1 MRLYLSAVFLTLLTF
16 QTTFAQTTSTTVKQ
30 LTLQEAVSTA
40 LQNNFTVKK
49 AENSLVLQ
57 DASVEQAY
65 AQFLPNLNASMNAN
79 RRTGRQFVQ
88 ERLQFDEFTTR
99 GISGGLNTG
108 IPIFTGF
115 QNISNLRE
123 AQARQVSTEE
133 VLQRTR
139 ENIIFQ
145 TASSFL
151 NVLLNQELL
160 IISRQDLESA
170 QKQLDQIRAQ
180 VEVGMRPI
188 VDQYNQEALVA
199 NSEFV
204 LVQRENAV
212 NISLLGLIRVMQ
224 IDPLQE
230 YELVTPGV
238 TDADVSV
245 KIFDLNQLVSQA
257 LANRSDI
264 RAQEAQI
271 RASKYALN
279 AARGAILPTLSLSAG
294 LNSSYS
300 DQYRERDIVDPTQF
314 NKLGFNDQFFD
325 RNPTR
330 SIGLSLQ
337 IPIFNRLG
345 TRTNIQR
352 SQIQYKNDQLDMED
366 RRLGI
371 LQEVR
376 QAYNDYQ
383 AYAKQLRTTET
394 ALIAATKA
402 YETEQERYRVGA
414 STLIE
419 LTRANTEFVNASSNR
434 VRAVYQFVFQE
445 KLLDYY
451 IGNISTEIEF

>member
-1 MRLYLSAVFLTLLTF
+1 MRYFLPLVVCALFFPQSAFSQDQPVT
-16 QTTFAQTTSTTVKQ
+16 K
-30 LTLQEAVSTA
+30 LTLQQAVELA
-40 LQNNFTVKK
+40 LENNFTVKK
-49 AENSLVLQ
+49 AENNLELQ
-57 DASVEQAY
+57 DGIVTQSY
-65 AQFLPNLNASMNAN
+65 GQFLPNLNANMNAN

-99 GISGGLNTG
+99 GISGGFSTNL
-108 IPIFTGF
+108 PLFSGF
-115 QNISNLRE
+115 QNISNLRA
-123 AQARQVSTEE
+123 AQARRLSSQEI
-133 VLQRTR
+133 LQRTE

-151 NVLLNQELL
+151 TVLLNQELL
-160 IISRQDLESA
+160 TISIQDLQSA
-170 QKQLDQIRAQ
+170 SRQLDQIRAQ
-180 VEVGMRPI
+180 VDVGMRPI

-199 NSEFV
+199 NSEFL

-212 NISLLGLIRVMQ
+212 NISLLQLVRIMQ
-224 IDPLQE
+224 IDPLLN
-230 YELVTPGV
+230 YELVTPGIEDQTLV
-238 TDADVSV
+238 V
-245 KIFDLNQLVSQA
+245 KAFDLNQLVAQA
-257 LANRSDI
+257 LENRSDI

-271 RASKYALN
+271 KASQYALN
-279 AARGAILPTLSLSAG
+279 AARGAYLPSLSFTAG

-300 DQYRERDIVDPTQF
+300 DQYRERDIADPTQF
-314 NKLGFNDQFFD
+314 NKLGFGDQFFD

-330 SIGLSLQ
+330 SYGLSLQ
-337 IPIFNRLG
+337 IPIFNRFG
-345 TRTNIQR
+345 TRTNVQR
-352 SQIQYKNDQLDMED
+352 SQVQYKNDLLDMED

-376 QAYNDYQ
+376 QAHNDYL

-434 VRAVYQFVFQE
+434 IRAVYQFVFQE

-451 IGNISTEIEF
+451 IGNISTNIEF

>member
-1 MRLYLSAVFLTLLTF
+1 
-16 QTTFAQTTSTTVKQ
+16 
-30 LTLQEAVSTA
+30 
-40 LQNNFTVKK
+40 
-49 AENSLVLQ
+49 
-57 DASVEQAY
+57 
-65 AQFLPNLNASMNAN
+65 
-79 RRTGRQFVQ
+79 
-88 ERLQFDEFTTR
+88 
-99 GISGGLNTG
+99 
-108 IPIFTGF
+108 
-115 QNISNLRE
+115 
-123 AQARQVSTEE
+123 
-133 VLQRTR
+133 
-139 ENIIFQ
+139 
-145 TASSFL
+145 
-151 NVLLNQELL
+151 
-160 IISRQDLESA
+160 
-170 QKQLDQIRAQ
+170 
-180 VEVGMRPI
+180 MRPI

-212 NISLLGLIRVMQ
+212 NISMLGLIRVMQ

-230 YELVTPGV
+230 YQLVTPGV
-238 TDADVSV
+238 TESDVSV
-245 KIFDLNQLVSQA
+245 KAFDLNQLVTQA

-264 RAQEAQI
+264 RAQEAEI

-279 AARGAILPTLSLSAG
+279 AARGAVLPTLSLSAG

-300 DQYRERDIVDPTQF
+300 DQYRERDITDPTQF

-330 SIGLSLQ
+330 SIGVSLQ
-337 IPIFNRLG
+337 IPIFNRLS
-345 TRTNIQR
+345 TRSNIQR

-419 LTRANTEFVNASSNR
+419 LTRANTEYVNASSNR

>member
-1 MRLYLSAVFLTLLTF
+1 MRYLLPLVITTLFSAQPAFS
-16 QTTFAQTTSTTVKQ
+16 QSQPTTQ
-30 LTLQEAVSTA
+30 LTLQQAVELA
-40 LQNNFTVKK
+40 LENNFTVKK
-49 AENSLVLQ
+49 AENNLELQ
-57 DASVEQAY
+57 DGIVTQSIG
-65 AQFLPNLNASMNAN
+65 QFLPNLNASMNAN

-99 GISGGLNTG
+99 GISGGISTNVPL
-108 IPIFTGF
+108 FAGF
-115 QNISNLRE
+115 QNISNLRA
-123 AQARQVSTEE
+123 AQARRLSSED
-133 VLQRTR
+133 VLQRTK

-151 NVLLNQELL
+151 TVLLNQELL
-160 IISRQDLESA
+160 TISIQDLESA
-170 QKQLDQIRAQ
+170 QRQLDQIRAQ

-199 NSEFV
+199 NSEFL

-212 NISLLGLIRVMQ
+212 NISLLQLVRIMQ
-224 IDPLQE
+224 IDPLLE
-230 YELVTPGV
+230 YELVTPGIEEATV
-238 TDADVSV
+238 EV
-245 KIFDLNQLVSQA
+245 KAFDLNQLVTQA

-264 RAQEAQI
+264 SAQEAQI
-271 RASKYALN
+271 RASKYALD
-279 AARGAILPTLSLSAG
+279 AARGAYLPTLSFSAN
-294 LNSSYS
+294 LNSNYT
-300 DQYRERDIVDPTQF
+300 DQYREPNPAPPPATR
-314 NKLGFNDQFFD
+314 KLGFNDQFFD

-330 SIGLSLQ
+330 SFGLSLQ
-337 IPIFNRLG
+337 IPIFNRFG
-345 TRTNIQR
+345 TRTNVQR
-352 SQIQYKNDQLDMED
+352 SQVQYKNDLLDMED

-376 QAYNDYQ
+376 QAHNDYL
-383 AYAKQLRTTET
+383 AYAKQLKTTET

-434 VRAVYQFVFQE
+434 VRAVYQFAFQE

-451 IGNISTEIEF
+451 IGNITTNIEF

>member
-1 MRLYLSAVFLTLLTF
+1 MRYLLPLVITTLFSAQPAFS
-16 QTTFAQTTSTTVKQ
+16 QSQPTTQ
-30 LTLQEAVSTA
+30 LTLQQAVELA
-40 LQNNFTVKK
+40 LENNFTVKK
-49 AENSLVLQ
+49 AENNLELQ
-57 DASVEQAY
+57 DGIVTQSIG
-65 AQFLPNLNASMNAN
+65 QFLPNLNASMNAN

-99 GISGGLNTG
+99 GISGGISTSVPL
-108 IPIFTGF
+108 FAGF
-115 QNISNLRE
+115 QNISNLRA
-123 AQARQVSTEE
+123 AQARRLSSEE
-133 VLQRTR
+133 VLQRTK

-151 NVLLNQELL
+151 TVLLNQELL
-160 IISRQDLESA
+160 TISIQDLESA
-170 QKQLDQIRAQ
+170 QRQLDQIRAQ

-199 NSEFV
+199 NSEFL

-212 NISLLGLIRVMQ
+212 NISLLQLVRIMQ
-224 IDPLQE
+224 IDPLLE
-230 YELVTPGV
+230 YELVTPGIEEATV
-238 TDADVSV
+238 EV
-245 KIFDLNQLVSQA
+245 KTFDLNQLVTQA

-264 RAQEAQI
+264 SAQEAQI
-271 RASKYALN
+271 KASKYALN
-279 AARGAILPTLSLSAG
+279 AARGAYLPTLSFSAN
-294 LNSSYS
+294 LNSNYT
-300 DQYRERDIVDPTQF
+300 DQYREPNPAPPPATR
-314 NKLGFNDQFFD
+314 KLGFNDQFFD

-337 IPIFNRLG
+337 IPIFNRFG
-345 TRTNIQR
+345 TRTNVQR
-352 SQIQYKNDQLDMED
+352 SQVQYKNDLLDMED

-376 QAYNDYQ
+376 QAHNDYL
-383 AYAKQLRTTET
+383 AYAKQLKTTET

-451 IGNISTEIEF
+451 IGNITTNIEF

>member
-1 MRLYLSAVFLTLLTF
+1 MRILLSTALLTLLTF
-16 QTTFAQTTSTTVKQ
+16 QTSFAQTAPSVKQ
-30 LTLQEAVSTA
+30 LTLQEAVETA

-49 AENSLVLQ
+49 AENSLDLQ
-57 DASVEQAY
+57 DATVQQAY

-99 GISGGLNTG
+99 GISGGFNTG
-108 IPIFTGF
+108 LPLFTGF
-115 QNISNLRE
+115 QNISNLRA
-123 AQARQVSTEE
+123 AQARRLSTEE
-133 VLQRTR
+133 ILQRTR

-160 IISRQDLESA
+160 TIARQDLESA

-224 IDPLQE
+224 VDPLQE
-230 YELVTPGV
+230 YQLVTPGV
-238 TDADVSV
+238 SESDVVV
-245 KIFDLNQLVSQA
+245 KSFDLSQLVSQA
-257 LANRSDI
+257 LSKRSDI

-271 RASKYALN
+271 RASKFALN
-279 AARGAILPTLSLSAG
+279 AARGAMLPTLSLSAG

-300 DQYRERDIVDPTQF
+300 DQYRERDITDPTQF
-314 NKLGFNDQFFD
+314 VKLGFNDQFFD

-330 SIGLSLQ
+330 SIGVNLSV
-337 IPIFNRLG
+337 PIFNRLA
-345 TRTNIQR
+345 TKTSIQR
-352 SQIQYKNDQLDMED
+352 SQVQYKNDQLDMED

-383 AYAKQLRTTET
+383 AYAKQLKTTET

-402 YETEQERYRVGA
+402 FETEQERYRVGA

-451 IGNISTEIEF
+451 IGDISTEIEF

>member
-1 MRLYLSAVFLTLLTF
+1 MRYFLPLVVCALFFPQSAFSQDQPVT
-16 QTTFAQTTSTTVKQ
+16 K
-30 LTLQEAVSTA
+30 LTLQQAVELA
-40 LQNNFTVKK
+40 LENNFTVKK
-49 AENSLVLQ
+49 AENNLELQ
-57 DASVEQAY
+57 DGIVTQSY
-65 AQFLPNLNASMNAN
+65 GQFLPNLNANMNAN

-99 GISGGLNTG
+99 GISGGLSTNL
-108 IPIFTGF
+108 PLFAGF
-115 QNISNLRE
+115 QNISNLRA
-123 AQARQVSTEE
+123 AQARRLSSEE
-133 VLQRTR
+133 ILQRTE

-151 NVLLNQELL
+151 TVLLNQELL
-160 IISRQDLESA
+160 TISIQDLQSA
-170 QKQLDQIRAQ
+170 SRQLDQIRAQ
-180 VEVGMRPI
+180 VDVGMRPI

-199 NSEFV
+199 NSEFL

-212 NISLLGLIRVMQ
+212 NISLLQLVRIMQ
-224 IDPLQE
+224 IDPLLN
-230 YELVTPGV
+230 YELVTPGIEDQTLV
-238 TDADVSV
+238 V
-245 KIFDLNQLVSQA
+245 KAFDLNQLVAQA
-257 LANRSDI
+257 LENRSDI

-271 RASKYALN
+271 KASQYALT
-279 AARGAILPTLSLSAG
+279 AARGAYLPSLSFTAG

-300 DQYRERDIVDPTQF
+300 DQYRERDIADPTQF
-314 NKLGFNDQFFD
+314 NKLGFGDQFFD

-330 SIGLSLQ
+330 SYGLSLQ
-337 IPIFNRLG
+337 IPIFNRFG
-345 TRTNIQR
+345 TRTNVQR
-352 SQIQYKNDQLDMED
+352 SQVQYKNDLLDMED

-376 QAYNDYQ
+376 QAHNDYL

-434 VRAVYQFVFQE
+434 IRAVYQFVFQE

-451 IGNISTEIEF
+451 IGNISTNIEF

>member
-1 MRLYLSAVFLTLLTF
+1 MRFTLSTALLFFLTY
-16 QTTFAQTTSTTVKQ
+16 QTSVAQTVSTAKQ
-30 LTLQEAVSTA
+30 LTLQEAVNTA

-49 AENSLVLQ
+49 AENTLELQ
-57 DASVEQAY
+57 DGTVQQAY
-65 AQFLPNLNASMNAN
+65 AQFLPNLNANMNAN

-99 GISGGLNTG
+99 GISGGLNTSM
-108 IPIFTGF
+108 PLFVGF
-115 QNISNLRE
+115 QNISNLRA
-123 AQARQVSTEE
+123 AQARRLSTEE

-160 IISRQDLESA
+160 TISRQDLQSA

-224 IDPLQE
+224 ADPLLE
-230 YELVTPGV
+230 YQLVTPGI
-238 TDADVSV
+238 TEADVAV
-245 KIFDLNQLVSQA
+245 KTFDLSELVSQA
-257 LANRSDI
+257 LSKRSDI
-264 RAQEAQI
+264 RAQDAQI

-279 AARGAILPTLSLSAG
+279 AARGAVLPTLSFTAG
-294 LNSSYS
+294 LNSSYT
-300 DQYRERDIVDPTQF
+300 DQYRERDLVDPTQF

-337 IPIFNRLG
+337 IPIFNRLS
-345 TRTNIQR
+345 TRTSIQR
-352 SQIQYKNDQLDMED
+352 SQVQYKNDLLDMED

-383 AYAKQLRTTET
+383 AYAKQLKTTEA

-402 YETEQERYRVGA
+402 FETEQERYRVGA

-419 LTRANTEFVNASSNR
+419 LTRSNTEYVNALSNR

-451 IGNISTEIEF
+451 IGNISTDIEF

>member
-1 MRLYLSAVFLTLLTF
+1 
-16 QTTFAQTTSTTVKQ
+16 
-30 LTLQEAVSTA
+30 
-40 LQNNFTVKK
+40 
-49 AENSLVLQ
+49 
-57 DASVEQAY
+57 
-65 AQFLPNLNASMNAN
+65 
-79 RRTGRQFVQ
+79 
-88 ERLQFDEFTTR
+88 
-99 GISGGLNTG
+99 
-108 IPIFTGF
+108 
-115 QNISNLRE
+115 
-123 AQARQVSTEE
+123 
-133 VLQRTR
+133 
-139 ENIIFQ
+139 
-145 TASSFL
+145 
-151 NVLLNQELL
+151 
-160 IISRQDLESA
+160 
-170 QKQLDQIRAQ
+170 
-180 VEVGMRPI
+180 
-188 VDQYNQEALVA
+188 
-199 NSEFV
+199 
-204 LVQRENAV
+204 
-212 NISLLGLIRVMQ
+212 
-224 IDPLQE
+224 
-230 YELVTPGV
+230 
-238 TDADVSV
+238 
-245 KIFDLNQLVSQA
+245 LVSQA

-294 LNSSYS
+294 LNSSYT

-352 SQIQYKNDQLDMED
+352 SQVQYKNDQLDMED

-419 LTRANTEFVNASSNR
+419 LTRANTEYVNASSNR
-434 VRAVYQFVFQE
+434 IRAVYQFVFQE

-451 IGNISTEIEF
+451 IGNISTDIEF

>member
-1 MRLYLSAVFLTLLTF
+1 MRYFLPLVICTLFSTQSAFS
-16 QTTFAQTTSTTVKQ
+16 QSQPTTK
-30 LTLQEAVSTA
+30 LTLQQAVELA

-49 AENSLVLQ
+49 AENNLELQ
-57 DASVEQAY
+57 DGIVTQSY
-65 AQFLPNLNASMNAN
+65 GQFLPNLNANMNAN

-99 GISGGLNTG
+99 GISGGINTNV
-108 IPIFTGF
+108 PLFVGF
-115 QNISNLRE
+115 QNISNLRA
-123 AQARQVSTEE
+123 AQARRLSSEE
-133 VLQRTR
+133 ILQRTK

-151 NVLLNQELL
+151 SVLLNQELL
-160 IISRQDLESA
+160 TISIQDLESA
-170 QKQLDQIRAQ
+170 TRQLDQIRAQ

-188 VDQYNQEALVA
+188 VDRYNQEALVA
-199 NSEFV
+199 NSEFL

-212 NISLLGLIRVMQ
+212 NISLLQLVRIMQ
-224 IDPLQE
+224 IDPLQN
-230 YELVTPGV
+230 YELVTPGIEEATV
-238 TDADVSV
+238 EV
-245 KIFDLNQLVSQA
+245 KSFDLNQLVAQA

-264 RAQEAQI
+264 SAQEAQI
-271 RASKYALN
+271 KASRYSLRASK
-279 AARGAILPTLSLSAG
+279 GAYLPTLSFTAG
-294 LNSSYS
+294 LNSSYT
-300 DQYRERDIVDPTQF
+300 DQYRERDINDPTQF

-330 SIGLSLQ
+330 SYGLSLQ
-337 IPIFNRLG
+337 IPIFNRFG
-345 TRTNIQR
+345 TRTNVQR
-352 SQIQYKNDQLDMED
+352 SQVQYKNDLLDMED

-376 QAYNDYQ
+376 QAHNDYL

-451 IGNISTEIEF
+451 IGNITTNIEF